1 MKCRFCNSPS
11 YVEIRYPKKINLCKE
26 HFIEYF
32 EDRVKK
38 SIEKYKMLNKD
49 EKILVAVSGGKDGHV
64 AAWIL
69 KKLGYNI
76 ELFHI
81 NLGIRGFS
89 DESLR
94 AVKALAEKLN
104 TPLHVVD
111 LKEITGKTIEDIK
124 GKKCSICGI
133 TKRYLMNKFGYERG
147 FDVIITGH
155 NLDDEVSFILN
166 NVLNW
171 NIRYLAK
178 HEPVLPAHDKFLKK
192 VKIFFE
198 IDEYL
203 ILKYA
208 EAEEI
213 PFTTAKCKFAEG
225 AITLKHRAYL
235 NELEKERAGIK
246 LQFLYGYMKNRHL
259 FKVEEEDFQF
269 RECEVCGMTSAGKIC
284 SFCRVWKLYK
294 KKRRKEDNKV
304 E

>member
-1 MKCRFCNSPS
+1 MKCKFCDKESYIKLKSPKM
-11 YVEIRYPKKINLCKE
+11 YLCKE

-32 EDRVKK
+32 ENRVKK
-38 SIEKYKMLNKD
+38 SIEKYKMLSKD
-49 EKILVAVSGGKDGHV
+49 EKILVAVSGGKDGHA

-89 DESLR
+89 EESLK
-94 AVKALAEKLN
+94 AVKELAKKLEV
-104 TPLHVVD
+104 PLHVIN
-111 LKEITGKTIEDIK
+111 LKDITGKTMEDIR

-133 TKRYLMNKFGYERG
+133 TKRYLMNKFGYEHG
-147 FDVIITGH
+147 FNAIVTGH

-166 NVLNW
+166 NILNW
-171 NIRYLAK
+171 NVRYLAK

-198 IDEYL
+198 IEEEL

-213 PFTTAKCKFAEG
+213 PFTTVKCKFAKK
-225 AITLKHRAYL
+225 AITLKHKAYL
-235 NELEKERAGIK
+235 NELEKERPGIK
-246 LQFLYGYMKNRHL
+246 YQFLSGYMKNRHL

-269 RECEVCGMTSAGKIC
+269 RECEVCGMTSASKIC

-294 KKRRKEDNKV
+294 KKKENKN
-304 E
+304 

>member
-1 MKCRFCNSPS
+1 M
-11 YVEIRYPKKINLCKE
+11 YLCKE
-26 HFIEYF
+26 HFVEYF
-32 EDRVKK
+32 ENKVKK
-38 SIEKYKMLNKD
+38 SIDKYKMLSKD
-49 EKILVAVSGGKDGHV
+49 EKILVAVSGGKDGHA
-64 AAWIL
+64 AAWFE
-69 KKLGYNI
+69 KLGYNI

-81 NLGIRGFS
+81 NLGIEGFS
-89 DESLR
+89 EESLK
-94 AVKALAEKLN
+94 AVKELAEKLEV
-104 TPLHVVD
+104 PLHVVN
-111 LKEITGKTIEDIK
+111 LKDITGKTMEDIR
-124 GKKCSICGI
+124 GKKCSICGT
-133 TKRYLMNKFGYERG
+133 TKRYLMNKFGYENG
-147 FDVIITGH
+147 FDVIVTGH

-166 NVLNW
+166 NLFNW

-198 IDEYL
+198 IEEEL

-213 PFTTAKCKFAEG
+213 PYTTVECKYAER

-235 NELEKERAGIK
+235 NELEKERPGIK
-246 LQFLYGYMKNRHL
+246 YQFLSGYMKNRHL

-294 KKRRKEDNKV
+294 KKKENRN
-304 E
+304 

>member
-1 MKCRFCNSPS
+1 MVKQMKCKFCDKDSYIKLKSPKM
-11 YVEIRYPKKINLCKE
+11 YLCKE
-26 HFIEYF
+26 HFVEYF
-32 EDRVKK
+32 ENKVKK

-49 EKILVAVSGGKDGHV
+49 EKILVAVSGGKDGHAV
-64 AAWIL
+64 AWVL

-81 NLGIRGFS
+81 NLGIKGFS
-89 DESLR
+89 DESLK
-94 AVKALAEKLN
+94 AVNELAEKLEV
-104 TPLHVVD
+104 PLHVVN
-111 LKEITGKTIEDIK
+111 LKDITGKTMEDIR

-133 TKRYLMNKFGYERG
+133 TKRYLMNRFGYENG
-147 FDVIITGH
+147 FDVIVTGH

-166 NVLNW
+166 NILNW

-198 IDEYL
+198 IEEEL

-208 EAEEI
+208 EAENI
-213 PFTTAKCKFAEG
+213 PYTTVECKYAEK
-225 AITLKHRAYL
+225 AITLRHRAYL
-235 NELEKERAGIK
+235 NELEKERPGIK
-246 LQFLYGYMKNRHL
+246 YQFLSGYMKNRHL

-269 RECEVCGMTSAGKIC
+269 RECEICGMTSAGRIC

-294 KKRRKEDNKV
+294 RK
-304 E
+304 

>member
-1 MKCRFCNSPS
+1 M
-11 YVEIRYPKKINLCKE
+11 YLCKE
-26 HFIEYF
+26 HFVEYF
-32 EDRVKK
+32 ENKVKK
-38 SIEKYKMLNKD
+38 SIDKYKMLSKD
-49 EKILVAVSGGKDGHV
+49 EKILVAVSGGKDGHA
-64 AAWIL
+64 AAWVL

-81 NLGIRGFS
+81 NLGIEGFS
-89 DESLR
+89 EESLK
-94 AVKALAEKLN
+94 AVKELAEKLEV
-104 TPLHVVD
+104 PLHVVN
-111 LKEITGKTIEDIK
+111 LKDITGKTMEDIR
-124 GKKCSICGI
+124 GKKCSICGT
-133 TKRYLMNKFGYERG
+133 TKRYLMNKFGYENG
-147 FDVIITGH
+147 FDVIVTGH

-166 NVLNW
+166 NLFNW

-198 IDEYL
+198 IEEEL

-213 PFTTAKCKFAEG
+213 PYTTVECKYAER

-235 NELEKERAGIK
+235 NELEKERPGIK
-246 LQFLYGYMKNRHL
+246 YQFLSGYMKNRHL

-294 KKRRKEDNKV
+294 KKKENRN
-304 E
+304 